1 MILEFILDRFFIPE
15 QSGEFVFMNITIN
28 GQPLALRGEAWVE
41 PEIVNLF
48 ENVSVWHSQEVK

>member
-48 ENVSVWHSQEVK
+48 ENVSVWHS